1 MRYWIIGLVVVV
13 LLVGGTSLA
22 YQQGWVQRPGPKYLT
37 LAVSRGRVE
46 TMVNS
51 TGTVKPVRTVSV
63 GAFTSGPISTVN
75 VDFTDYVEADDSKPL
90 ALIDTRLLQAAVDRD
105 RAYLKTQEA
114 ELERVEAIL
123 KQSENDLARVNLVVA
138 KNPEYVSGTEMDERF
153 FKVKTLKAQRALAN
167 ASIDQA
173 KATLTNSTAQLG
185 YARITAPEAGFI
197 IERKV
202 DRGQTVAATFQ
213 TPELFTIAPEMD
225 KRMHVYAA
233 VDEADIGMVHAAQ
246 DKKKKAKFTVDA
258 YPNDLFE
265 GEVKQIRSN
274 STTTQNVVTYPVI
287 IEVTFPPL
295 PKGVKVRYEDL
306 KLKPGMTANISFPV
320 DVKEDVLRVP
330 SIALRFQP
338 TAAQVRPE
346 DKHYIEAITAP
357 VETGTR
363 RSAGEK
369 AAASKSRTKRVV
381 WVQQDNDKLLRAIPV
396 TLGLTETQFAEIVE
410 GELTEGQK
418 LVIGTEAA
426 K

>member
-1 MRYWIIGLVVVV
+1 MRYWIIGLVVVG
-13 LLVGGTSLA
+13 LLAGGSALA

-37 LAVSRGRVE
+37 LSVSRGRVE

-63 GAFTSGPISTVN
+63 GAFTSGPISRVF
-75 VDFTDYVEADDSKPL
+75 VDFTDKVKKDQVL
-90 ALIDTRLLQAAVDRD
+90 ALIDTSLLMAIVDRD
-105 RAYLKTQEA
+105 LAFLETQKA
-114 ELERVEAIL
+114 ELGRVQALL
-123 KQSENDLARVNLVVA
+123 KQAENDLARVNLVAA
-138 KNPEYVSGTEMDERF
+138 KKPEYISGTEMDEKN
-153 FKVKTLKAQRALAN
+153 FKFEALKAQRNLAE
-167 ASIDQA
+167 AAIRQA
-173 KATLTNSTAQLG
+173 EATLKNSRANWR
-185 YARITAPEAGFI
+185 YAKIKAPEAGYI

-225 KRMHVYAA
+225 QRMHVYAA

-246 DKKKKAKFTVDA
+246 KSKKKAKFTVDA
-258 YPNDLFE
+258 YPSDVFD
-265 GEVKQIRSN
+265 GEIKQIRSN

-287 IEVTFPPL
+287 IEVRFPAPT
-295 PKGVKVRYEDL
+295 PGIDVKYEDL

-320 DVKEDVLRVP
+320 EAKDNVLRVP
-330 SIALRFQP
+330 AIALRFQP

-346 DKHYIEAITAP
+346 DKHYVETITTP

-369 AAASKSRTKRVV
+369 AAAAKSRTNRVV
-381 WVQQDNDKLLRAIPV
+381 WVQDGKLLRAIPV
-396 TLGLTETQFAEIVE
+396 TLGLSETQFAEILE
-410 GELTEGQK
+410 SELTEGQK
-418 LVIGTEAA
+418 VVIGIEAS